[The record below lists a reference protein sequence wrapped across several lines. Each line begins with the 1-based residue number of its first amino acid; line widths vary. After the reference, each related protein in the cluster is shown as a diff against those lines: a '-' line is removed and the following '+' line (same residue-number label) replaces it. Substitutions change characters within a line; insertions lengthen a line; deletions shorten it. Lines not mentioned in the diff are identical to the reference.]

1 MIRHEPES
9 AGTNVLDVLLRP
21 SGDAPLPVCSMSG
34 RIPIIEWNMGLHR
47 LEISLGSVTDPG
59 DYLRRLARQLTAFSF
74 DVDAEREQRE
84 PSAIGGGL

>member
-1 MIRHEPES
+1 VIRHEPEV
-9 AGTNVLDVLLRP
+9 GTNLLDVVLRA

-34 RIPIIEWNMGLHR
+34 RIPIIEWRMGLHR
-47 LEISLGSVTDPG
+47 LEISLGGANNPG

-74 DVDAEREQRE
+74 DVDAAREQRE